1 MDDREK
7 AEFEGSSAFYKLHN
21 SRKCAVFYFENPE
34 RKRTLQA
41 TFTMAMENLRIV
53 DEPEGTTKFTIK
65 LGPRENCYKMLKPI
79 DEGEQTSIQMSY
91 EFNISE

>member
-1 MDDREK
+1 
-7 AEFEGSSAFYKLHN
+7 
-21 SRKCAVFYFENPE
+21 
-34 RKRTLQA
+34 
-41 TFTMAMENLRIV
+41 MAMENLRIV